1 MPESLS
7 PVQYLGRPAFRK
19 ITLLPLL
26 AATYLMVAGGPYG
39 LEDLV
44 KNTGYGLAIVVLL
57 LVPVFWSLPT
67 ALMVSEL
74 SSAMPEEG
82 GYYYWVRRAMGPF
95 WGFQEAW
102 LSLAASI
109 FDMAIYPVLFITYLG
124 FLCHEPKLA
133 KDPALLMLIGGG
145 VILVCVF
152 ANIRGARLVG
162 GSSLLML
169 FALLGPFVVMIVVAF
184 GSQPAPAEE
193 APPLKI
199 DFVAGFLVAMFNY
212 MGWDNASTIAG
223 EVDRPQRTYPLALG
237 GALLLVVLTY
247 TLPVLA
253 AARTGINPAA
263 WDEGTWVDV
272 GDKVA
277 GPALRAAIAIGGMI
291 AGLGMFNSLVLSY
304 SRVPYAMAKDG
315 YLPAVFTRRHPMTG
329 APWVAILACAVA
341 WALALQLSF
350 RRLVALDVILYG
362 MSLILEFVALVVLR
376 IREPQLARPFRVPGG
391 MIGAVVVGL
400 GPTLLIGAAIF
411 DQSFK
416 WELEGD
422 DPMAPAVAL
431 LLGIALAALGPVVYF
446 VSLPWRRKAVPVAMA
461 GSFDSSLRT

>member
-1 MPESLS
+1 
-7 PVQYLGRPAFRK
+7 
-19 ITLLPLL
+19 
-26 AATYLMVAGGPYG
+26 
-39 LEDLV
+39 
-44 KNTGYGLAIVVLL
+44 
-57 LVPVFWSLPT
+57 
-67 ALMVSEL
+67 
-74 SSAMPEEG
+74 
-82 GYYYWVRRAMGPF
+82 
-95 WGFQEAW
+95 
-102 LSLAASI
+102 
-109 FDMAIYPVLFITYLG
+109 
-124 FLCHEPKLA
+124 
-133 KDPALLMLIGGG
+133 

-169 FALLGPFVVMIVVAF
+169 FALLGPFVILIMVAF
-184 GSQPAPAEE
+184 GSRPVPAEE
-193 APPLKI
+193 APPLKF

-253 AARTGINPAA
+253 AARTGIAPAT

-304 SRVPYAMAKDG
+304 SRVPYALAKDG